1 MDRVRQRGGGMD
13 RGGEV
18 WTVCTAA
25 RYGWGVA
32 IRNSYISTCVCTYIH
47 AACG

>member
-1 MDRVRQRGGGMD
+1 MDSVRQRGGGMD

-25 RYGWGVA
+25 RYGWEGD
-32 IRNSYISTCVCTYIH
+32 
-47 AACG
+47 GD